1 MRKLYNLNLPW
12 FSLIRTTIHLR
23 SLKIKKIVKIVF
35 PLAIGAFLVW
45 YSLSDI
51 SLKILGT
58 YFKEANYS
66 FILLGLF
73 FGVLSHL
80 SRAYRWK
87 FMLAP
92 LGFKP
97 KFTNSVLAVLV
108 GYLVN
113 LAIPRAGEVSRA
125 LVLTN
130 YEEVPF
136 EKGFGTIVAE
146 RIADLIMM
154 LLVVLITLFV
164 QFDFIYN
171 LLISNFNPLKISI
184 ALAILGIGSYMLTS
198 LVKKAKSGFLLKIKT
213 FVSGLIEGVTSIFK
227 MKNKWA
233 FIFHTVFIWSMYI
246 AMFWAT
252 IPAIDG
258 LNVPL
263 GGILIGF
270 IAGGFSIAATNGG
283 VGLYPIAV
291 ASALALFDIPAETAT
306 AFGWIMW
313 TAQTAMIV
321 VFGGFAFLF
330 LPIFNKNK

>member
-1 MRKLYNLNLPW
+1 L
-12 FSLIRTTIHLR
+12 
-23 SLKIKKIVKIVF
+23 
-35 PLAIGAFLVW
+35 GGFLVW
-45 YSLSDI
+45 YSLSKI
-51 SLKILGT
+51 SMNILIE

-66 FILLGLF
+66 FIFLGLF
-73 FGVLSHL
+73 FGILSHL

-87 FMLAP
+87 FMLEP

-113 LAIPRAGEVSRA
+113 LALPRAGEISRA
-125 LVLTN
+125 TVMAN
-130 YEEVPF
+130 YEKIPF

-154 LLVVLITLFV
+154 LSIVAITLFV

-171 LLISNFNPLKISI
+171 LLTKNFNPTKIIIGLGVLSI
-184 ALAILGIGSYMLTS
+184 VFFVFSS
-198 LVKKAKSGFLLKIKT
+198 FVKKAKSGFLLKIKT
-213 FVSGLIEGVTSIFK
+213 FISGLVEGVTSIFK

-233 FIFHTVFIWSMYI
+233 FIFHTLFIWAMYV

-283 VGLYPIAV
+283 IGLYPIAV
-291 ASALALFDIPAETAT
+291 AGALALFDIPTEPAT

-313 TAQTAMIV
+313 TAQTAMIII
-321 VFGGFAFLF
+321 FGGLAFLV
-330 LPIFNKNK
+330 LPIYNKNK

>member
-1 MRKLYNLNLPW
+1 MDIKKV
-12 FSLIRTTIHLR
+12 
-23 SLKIKKIVKIVF
+23 LKIVL
-35 PLAIGAFLVW
+35 PLALGSFLVW

-51 SLKILGT
+51 SLEKLGN

-66 FILLGLF
+66 FIFLGLF
-73 FGVLSHL
+73 FGILSHL

-87 FMLAP
+87 FMLEP

-97 KFTNSVLAVLV
+97 KFINSVLAVLV

-113 LAIPRAGEVSRA
+113 LAIPRAGEISRA
-125 LVLTN
+125 TVMTN
-130 YEEVPF
+130 YEKIPF
-136 EKGFGTIVAE
+136 EKAFGTIVAE

-154 LLVVLITLFV
+154 LSIIAFTLFV
-164 QFDFIYN
+164 QFDFIYD
-171 LLISNFNPLKISI
+171 LLSKNFNPLKI
-184 ALAILGIGSYMLTS
+184 GIGLVVLIVGFYIFTS
-198 LVKKAKSGFLLKIKT
+198 FVKKATSGFLLKIKT
-213 FVSGLIEGVTSIFK
+213 FISGLIEGVTSIFK

-233 FIFHTVFIWSMYI
+233 FIFHTLFIWAMYV

-252 IPAIDG
+252 IPAIEG
-258 LNVPL
+258 LNLPF

-283 VGLYPIAV
+283 IGLYPIAV
-291 ASALALFDIPAETAT
+291 AGALALFNVPTETAT

-321 VFGGFAFLF
+321 IFGGLAFLL
-330 LPIFNKNK
+330 LPIYNKNT

>member
-1 MRKLYNLNLPW
+1 MNIKKV
-12 FSLIRTTIHLR
+12 
-23 SLKIKKIVKIVF
+23 LKIVL
-35 PLAIGAFLVW
+35 PLILGGFLVW
-45 YSLSDI
+45 YSLSKI
-51 SLKILGT
+51 SMDVLIG

-66 FILLGLF
+66 WIFLGLF

-87 FMLAP
+87 FMLKP

-97 KFTNSVLAVLV
+97 KFANNVLAVLV

-113 LAIPRAGEVSRA
+113 LALPRAGEVSRA

-130 YEEVPF
+130 YENVPF

-154 LLVVLITLFV
+154 LSIVMITLFV
-164 QFDFIYN
+164 EFDFIYN
-171 LLISNFNPLKISI
+171 LLTKNFNPTKII
-184 ALAILGIGSYMLTS
+184 IGLAVLIIGFYIFSS
-198 LVKKAKSGFLLKIKT
+198 FVKKAKSGFLLKIKT
-213 FVSGLIEGVTSIFK
+213 FVTGLVEGVTSIFK

-233 FIFHTVFIWSMYI
+233 FIFHTIFIWVMYV

-283 VGLYPIAV
+283 IGLYPIAV
-291 ASALALFDIPAETAT
+291 AGALALFDIPTEPAT

-313 TAQTAMIV
+313 TAQTAMII
-321 VFGGFAFLF
+321 VFGGLAFLV
-330 LPIFNKNK
+330 LPIYNKK

>member
-1 MRKLYNLNLPW
+1 MDIKKV
-12 FSLIRTTIHLR
+12 
-23 SLKIKKIVKIVF
+23 LKIVL
-35 PLAIGAFLVW
+35 PLALGSFLVW

-51 SLKILGT
+51 SLETLGN

-66 FILLGLF
+66 FIFLGLF
-73 FGVLSHL
+73 FGILSHL

-87 FMLAP
+87 FMLEP

-97 KFTNSVLAVLV
+97 KFTNSILAVLV

-113 LAIPRAGEVSRA
+113 LAIPRAGEISRA
-125 LVLTN
+125 TVMTN
-130 YEEVPF
+130 YEKIPF
-136 EKGFGTIVAE
+136 EKAFGTIVAE

-154 LLVVLITLFV
+154 LSIVAITLFV
-164 QFDFIYN
+164 QYDFIYD
-171 LLISNFNPLKISI
+171 LLTKNFNPLKISI
-184 ALAILGIGSYMLTS
+184 GFAILIVGFYIFTS
-198 LVKKAKSGFLLKIKT
+198 FVKKATSGFLLKIKT

-233 FIFHTVFIWSMYI
+233 FIFHTLFIWVMYV

-252 IPAIDG
+252 IPAIEG
-258 LNVPL
+258 LNVPF

-283 VGLYPIAV
+283 IGLYPIAV

-321 VFGGFAFLF
+321 IFGGLAFLL
-330 LPIFNKNK
+330 LPIYNKNT

>member
-1 MRKLYNLNLPW
+1 MDIKKV
-12 FSLIRTTIHLR
+12 
-23 SLKIKKIVKIVF
+23 LKIVL
-35 PLAIGAFLVW
+35 PLALGSFLVW

-51 SLKILGT
+51 SLEILGN
-58 YFKEANYS
+58 YFKEAKYS
-66 FILLGLF
+66 FIFLGLF
-73 FGVLSHL
+73 FGILSHL

-87 FMLAP
+87 FMLEP

-97 KFTNSVLAVLV
+97 KFINSILAVLV

-113 LAIPRAGEVSRA
+113 LAIPRAGEISRA
-125 LVLTN
+125 TVMTN
-130 YEEVPF
+130 YEKIPF
-136 EKGFGTIVAE
+136 EKAFGTIVAE

-154 LLVVLITLFV
+154 LSIVAITLFV
-164 QFDFIYN
+164 QFDFIYD
-171 LLISNFNPLKISI
+171 LLTKNFNPLKISI
-184 ALAILGIGSYMLTS
+184 GLAVLIIGFYIFTS
-198 LVKKAKSGFLLKIKT
+198 FVKKATSGFLLKIKT
-213 FVSGLIEGVTSIFK
+213 FISGLIEGVTSIFK

-233 FIFHTVFIWSMYI
+233 FIFHTLFIWAMYV

-252 IPAIDG
+252 IPAIKG
-258 LNVPL
+258 LNVPF

-283 VGLYPIAV
+283 IGLYPIAV

-321 VFGGFAFLF
+321 IFGGLAFLL
-330 LPIFNKNK
+330 LPIYNKNT

>member
-1 MRKLYNLNLPW
+1 MDIKKV
-12 FSLIRTTIHLR
+12 
-23 SLKIKKIVKIVF
+23 LKIVL
-35 PLAIGAFLVW
+35 PLALGSFLVW

-51 SLKILGT
+51 SLEILGN

-66 FILLGLF
+66 FIFLGLF
-73 FGVLSHL
+73 FGILSHL

-87 FMLAP
+87 FMLEP

-97 KFTNSVLAVLV
+97 KFTNSILAVLV

-113 LAIPRAGEVSRA
+113 LAIPRAGEISRA
-125 LVLTN
+125 TVMTN
-130 YEEVPF
+130 YEKIPF
-136 EKGFGTIVAE
+136 EKAFGTIVAE

-154 LLVVLITLFV
+154 LSIVAITLFV
-164 QFDFIYN
+164 QFDFIYD
-171 LLISNFNPLKISI
+171 LLTKNFNPLKISI
-184 ALAILGIGSYMLTS
+184 GLAVLIVGFYIFTS
-198 LVKKAKSGFLLKIKT
+198 FVKKATSGFLLKIKT
-213 FVSGLIEGVTSIFK
+213 FISGLIEGVTSIFK

-233 FIFHTVFIWSMYI
+233 FIFHTLFIWAMYV

-252 IPAIDG
+252 IPAIEG
-258 LNVPL
+258 LNVPF

-283 VGLYPIAV
+283 IGLYPIAV

-321 VFGGFAFLF
+321 IFGGLAFLL
-330 LPIFNKNK
+330 LPIYNKNT

>member
-1 MRKLYNLNLPW
+1 M
-12 FSLIRTTIHLR
+12 S
-23 SLKIKKIVKIVF
+23 IKKILKTVL
-35 PLAIGAFLVW
+35 PLAFGAGLVW
-45 YSLSDI
+45 YSISKI
-51 SLKILGT
+51 SLNILIG
-58 YFKEANYS
+58 YFKEANYNWI
-66 FILLGLF
+66 FLGLF
-73 FGVLSHL
+73 FGILSHL

-113 LAIPRAGEVSRA
+113 LALPRAGEVSRA

-130 YEEVPF
+130 YEDVPF

-146 RIADLIMM
+146 RIADLVMM
-154 LLVVLITLFV
+154 LCIILITLFV
-164 QFDFIYN
+164 QFDFIYE
-171 LLISNFNPLKISI
+171 LLSKNFNPIKISI
-184 ALAILGIGSYMLTS
+184 GLVVLILGFYTLTS
-198 LVKKAKSGFLLKIKT
+198 FVKKATSGFLLKIKT
-213 FVSGLIEGVTSIFK
+213 FVAGLIEGVTSIFK

-233 FIFHTVFIWSMYI
+233 FIFHTLFIWIMYV

-252 IPAIDG
+252 IPAIEG
-258 LNVPL
+258 LNVPF

-283 VGLYPIAV
+283 IGLYPIAV
-291 ASALALFDIPAETAT
+291 AGALALFDISTETAT

-313 TAQTAMIV
+313 TAQTAMII
-321 VFGGFAFLF
+321 VFGGLAFLL
-330 LPIFNKNK
+330 LPIHNKNK

>member
-1 MRKLYNLNLPW
+1 
-12 FSLIRTTIHLR
+12 
-23 SLKIKKIVKIVF
+23 LKIKKILKIIL
-35 PLAIGAFLVW
+35 PLILGGFLVW
-45 YSLSDI
+45 YSLSKISIDI
-51 SLKILGT
+51 LIG

-66 FILLGLF
+66 WVFLGLF
-73 FGVLSHL
+73 FGILSHL

-87 FMLAP
+87 FMLEP

-97 KFTNSVLAVLV
+97 KFTNNVLAVLV

-113 LAIPRAGEVSRA
+113 LALPRAGEVSRA

-130 YEEVPF
+130 YENVPF

-154 LLVVLITLFV
+154 LAIVFITLFV
-164 QFDFIYN
+164 EFDFIYN
-171 LLISNFNPLKISI
+171 LLTKNFNPTKIIIVFVILSI
-184 ALAILGIGSYMLTS
+184 GFYVFSS
-198 LVKKAKSGFLLKIKT
+198 FVKKATSGFLLKIKT
-213 FVSGLIEGVTSIFK
+213 FIAGLVEGVTSIFK

-233 FIFHTVFIWSMYI
+233 FIFHTIFIWIMYV

-252 IPAIDG
+252 IPAIEG
-258 LNVPL
+258 LEVPL

-283 VGLYPIAV
+283 IGLYPIAV
-291 ASALALFDIPAETAT
+291 ASALALFNIPTEPAT

-313 TAQTAMIV
+313 TAQTAMII
-321 VFGGFAFLF
+321 VFGGLAFLL
-330 LPIFNKNK
+330 LPIYNKNK